1 MSAENP
7 GRVETLVRIGVTL
20 CGVQIEATQ
29 ISARDLL
36 KDSFVIGYCFGLF
49 ETMAQMAGL
58 DQYSEGV
65 VFMERAFGQ
74 LVNAPDAGAALFRSA
89 LEARGD
95 ADFSAGA
102 EAGEKDLEAWYANAD
117 AMPTGLA
124 LRAARKA

>member
-58 DQYSEGV
+58 EQYSEGAKL
-65 VFMERAFGQ
+65 METALGKLVENDAVGPHLFRVALGQ
-74 LVNAPDAGAALFRSA
+74 RQEADFAAGAA
-89 LEARGD
+89 
-95 ADFSAGA
+95 
-102 EAGEKDLEAWYANAD
+102 AGEQDVEAWYADAN
-117 AMPTGLA
+117 AMPTGIARRLG
-124 LRAARKA
+124 RKA